1 MVADRSIDTCE
12 FAASVAPSGSLL
24 HQWIQ
29 PVLGLAPA
37 PTADVDMSPFGTVV
51 EDDKERVRTGPEE
64 RRHGA
69 HHAGGR
75 LSLDHLTLSLPRMHD
90 RNASVR
96 RVGDHGEIGRRRL
109 DRQLA
114 RQREQVA
121 VTRNQDGVLVGRER
135 DQVVVPRIDAAY
147 RPRCVGVSR
156 EQGRTRQP
164 CHERLS
170 VARRYEALQFRIR
183 QSATELGKKSGRD
196 D

>member
-24 HQWIQ
+24 HQWIH
-29 PVLGLAPA
+29 PVLGVAPA

-51 EDDKERVRTGPEE
+51 EHDEECVRTGPEE

-69 HHAGGR
+69 DDARGR
-75 LSLDHLTLSLPRMHD
+75 LSLDHLTRSLPRMHD

-96 RVGDHGEIGRRRL
+96 RVDDLGGECPRRL
-109 DRQLA
+109 DREVA
-114 RQREQVA
+114 RQCEQVP
-121 VTRNQDGVLVGRER
+121 VPRNQDGVLVGRER
-135 DQVVVPRIDAAY
+135 EQVVVPGISAAY
-147 RPRCVGVSR
+147 RRRSGGVSR

-164 CHERLS
+164 CHERLG
-170 VARRYEALQFRIR
+170 VGRRYEALQFRIR
-183 QSATELGKKSGRD
+183 QSAGQLGEEAWRD